1 MMTIDVT
8 LTCCS
13 PFPTTHHHH
22 QPINHHYTNQLRHTT
37 VGVHFPESRFY
48 RRRVRMT
55 HNSWIVERLAEAGY
69 DIEPAVDDPDRTVV
83 VT

>member
-1 MMTIDVT
+1 MWHSLFV
-8 LTCCS
+8 LLL
-13 PFPTTHHHH
+13 PPTTTTNNNKSTTNSTNRLH
-22 QPINHHYTNQLRHTT
+22 QTT

-55 HNSWIVERLAEAGY
+55 HNSWIVKRLAEAGY